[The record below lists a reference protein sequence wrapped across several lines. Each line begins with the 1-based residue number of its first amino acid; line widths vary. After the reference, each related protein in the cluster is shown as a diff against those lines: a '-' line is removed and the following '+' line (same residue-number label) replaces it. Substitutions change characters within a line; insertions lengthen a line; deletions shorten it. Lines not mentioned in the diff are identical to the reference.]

1 MATFERLV
9 IDMALAQRLAASR
22 KERGLTQQELAD
34 IAGVHVMQ
42 VHRYETG
49 ASQPSVEVLKK
60 LATALRVT
68 TDELLFGKDERGP
81 DEELRLQL
89 EAISRLDPQE
99 KEVVI
104 AVLDSLLLRH
114 DARRWT
120 AREKAS

>member
-1 MATFERLV
+1 MFERLM
-9 IDMALAQRLAASR
+9 IDMALAQRLGALR

-34 IAGVHVMQ
+34 TASVHMMQ

-81 DEELRLQL
+81 DEELRLQF
-89 EAISRLDPQE
+89 EAICRLDPHE
-99 KEVVI
+99 KQVVI
-104 AVLDSLLLRH
+104 EVLDSLLLRH

>member
-1 MATFERLV
+1 MPDLV
-9 IDMALAQRLAASR
+9 PI
-22 KERGLTQQELAD
+22 
-34 IAGVHVMQ
+34 
-42 VHRYETG
+42 
-49 ASQPSVEVLKK
+49 QPSVEVLKK

-81 DEELRLQL
+81 DKELRLQL

-114 DARRWT
+114 NARRWT